1 MRGYREE
8 GKKQHITSFYM
19 ETLVLALIFIAVIL
33 VLTKVFAL
41 SGQMSGKA
49 KVLTNAVHLAENAA
63 EALAASDSLE
73 MLAVLLEEDGNVE
86 ILRQDGQAVLQARYD
101 EKMKPAADG
110 SFLVEVLWV
119 PEAGNENGLTQGVIN
134 VSREDSGEQLYM
146 LKTAVYMGH

>member
-8 GKKQHITSFYM
+8 GKGQHITSFYM

-86 ILRQDGQAVLQARYD
+86 ILRQDGQEVLQARYD

>member
-1 MRGYREE
+1 MRRYREE

-33 VLTKVFAL
+33 VLTKVFSL
-41 SGQMSGKA
+41 SGQMSGRA

-73 MLAVLLEEDGNVE
+73 MLAILLEEDGNVQ
-86 ILRQDGQAVLQARYD
+86 ILQQDGQAVLQARYD

-110 SFLVEVLWV
+110 NFLVEVLWV
-119 PEAGNENGLTQGVIN
+119 SEAGNENGLTQGVIN

-146 LKTAVYMGH
+146 LKTAAYMGH

>member
-8 GKKQHITSFYM
+8 GKGQHITSFYM

-73 MLAVLLEEDGNVE
+73 MLAVLLEEDGQE
-86 ILRQDGQAVLQARYD
+86 VLQARYD

>member
-8 GKKQHITSFYM
+8 GKGQHITSFYM